1 MECVLMGKHLALN
14 NISLWPAW
22 WFHNNTLYNV
32 CYKVSKDNDV
42 SGAVGSGKGPE
53 SIAPVTH
60 STIETLSFMDG
71 QKPGPLVPVCY

>member
-1 MECVLMGKHLALN
+1 MC
-14 NISLWPAW
+14 
-22 WFHNNTLYNV
+22 YN
-32 CYKVSKDNDV
+32 VSKDNDV

-53 SIAPVTH
+53 SIAPVTR